1 MRLRRETGDFEIVLT
16 SENEYKSKLN
26 KRVSAEDLIGQV
38 AKVDGRFFIISEAQD
53 AVDKTT
59 VSVKIG
65 ENNYIY
71 TRETAILAK
80 VVG

>member
-16 SENEYKSKLN
+16 SENEYKSQLN
-26 KRVSAEDLIGQV
+26 KRQAAEDLIGQV
-38 AKVDGRFFIISEAQD
+38 AKVDGRFFIISETQD
-53 AVDKTT
+53 ANDKST

-71 TRETAILAK
+71 TRETGVLAK